1 MAKCFSLSFPQSSEN
16 QSQPKCVWRAL
27 CTKTIFDMIEHFST
41 LFNTEMTEDLR
52 KIARGQGSQAI
63 SLRHK
68 LD

>member
-1 MAKCFSLSFPQSSEN
+1 M
-16 QSQPKCVWRAL
+16 
-27 CTKTIFDMIEHFST
+27 KTIFDMIEHFST

-52 KIARGQGSQAI
+52 QIARGQGSQAI